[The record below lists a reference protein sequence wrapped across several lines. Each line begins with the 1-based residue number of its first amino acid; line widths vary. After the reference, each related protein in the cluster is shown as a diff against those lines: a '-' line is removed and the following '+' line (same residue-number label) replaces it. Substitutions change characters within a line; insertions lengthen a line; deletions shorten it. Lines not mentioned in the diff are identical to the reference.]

1 MSDFHLLRI
10 IINKLY
16 DIERTQEKMATTL
29 AQIQQIDA
37 DLAAAVQQNT
47 TDEGNLITALEDA
60 LAKALNNPD
69 PVATAA
75 ALTDM
80 QAKVAALK
88 ANNTAMENV
97 LAAPATPPAGGTTD
111 PNTPASGTTDPN
123 APAAGTTGS

>member
-97 LAAPATPPAGGTTD
+97 LAAPAAPPAGGTTD
-111 PNTPASGTTDPN
+111 PNAPAGGTTDPN
-123 APAAGTTGS
+123 VPAAGTTGS